1 MSSLPGEIEAGER
14 LKKTAL
20 RDFGPIPDNDAPL
33 GKSYKLN
40 LSRDDAP
47 VPSLLKYALT
57 LIGLEAYGPSEKVA
71 WWVSFTYRDERC
83 TLAHEKFG
91 LRLYLR
97 TECSEEDSRETQ
109 LQIVKKLRASMRTV
123 EKLILG
129 AAPGLIS
136 KGNVTVV
143 NQHQSLRRAYEY
155 FRGRAINPILVENQR
170 TTDEPSDAAR
180 PQKVLSF
187 KSGKIQMELNAFH
200 DMVAAV
206 TAYLSRLEHDLVLAL
221 AFGDFD
227 PAEDNLTDMIGSRW
241 GEKFDRVLGNEG
253 DASRYRQRLTQVV
266 ERWRNPYSHGG
277 FEKGHG
283 ATIYLHTPGV
293 NAAVPVGLT
302 NVRDSPLFSFIPT
315 TETHITEVFELFDA
329 IDAWLTS
336 ELSEAMQW
344 IESGLNVRFDDIFR
358 SLLAQAREEENF
370 AGFLDFFEYR
380 QATIDN
386 MDY

>member
-1 MSSLPGEIEAGER
+1 MSSLPGETEAGER
-14 LKKTAL
+14 LKRTAL

-47 VPSLLKYALT
+47 VPSLLKYALA

-71 WWVSFTYRDERC
+71 WWVGFTYRDERC

-97 TECSEEDSRETQ
+97 TERSEEESRETQ
-109 LQIVKKLRASMRTV
+109 VQIVKKLRASMRTV
-123 EKLILG
+123 ENLILG
-129 AAPGLIS
+129 AAPGLLS

-155 FRGRAINPILVENQR
+155 FRERATNPILVEDQR
-170 TTDEPSDAAR
+170 ATYEPADAAL

-221 AFGDFD
+221 AFSDFD

-302 NVRDSPLFSFIPT
+302 NVRDSPLFSFIPA

-336 ELSEAMQW
+336 ELPEAMQW
-344 IESGLNVRFDDIFR
+344 IESGLDVRFDDIFR
-358 SLLAQAREEENF
+358 SLLAQAREEDDF
-370 AGFLDFFEYR
+370 AGLLDFFEYR
-380 QATIDN
+380 QAMIDN